1 MKQVK
6 WEEFRLSPMR
16 YASEKFKV
24 VKGDGGYFL
33 VEYHSPYVED
43 DAKEVKKERGEN
55 KGKDKLHRC
64 GLCGSTWR
72 VVWVVP
78 FDAVVVPGWYCYKC
92 RKSRSI
98 LDVKKAKKY
107 NKI

>member
-55 KGKDKLHRC
+55 KGKD
-64 GLCGSTWR
+64 
-72 VVWVVP
+72 
-78 FDAVVVPGWYCYKC
+78 DAKE
-92 RKSRSI
+92 
-98 LDVKKAKKY
+98 VKKERGE
-107 NKI
+107 NKGKQYLEGCMGGAI